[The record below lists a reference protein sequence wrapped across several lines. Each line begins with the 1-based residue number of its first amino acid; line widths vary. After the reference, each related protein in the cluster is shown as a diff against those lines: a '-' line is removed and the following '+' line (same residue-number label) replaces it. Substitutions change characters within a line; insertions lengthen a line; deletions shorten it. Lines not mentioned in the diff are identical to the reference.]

1 MKINFRN
8 IVSAALIYSVA
19 IIPILGLSGNAAAQA
34 QSSVP
39 KIEFEKFVLPNGLQV
54 ILHVDRKLPV
64 VHVNQWFYVGSA
76 NERLGRSGFAHLFE
90 HMMFQGS
97 KNANK
102 EYFDYVEAA
111 GANLLEGGV
120 NGTTNQDRTNYF
132 ATVPSGN
139 LENLI
144 WLEADRLAT
153 LPEALTQESLD
164 NQIMVVR
171 NERRQGLENQPYGRA
186 FKLLGETLFPAGHPY
201 QSDVI
206 GVHEDLAAATL
217 DDIKEFFRRF
227 YTPNNLSLVISGDF
241 DPAEA
246 KRLVEKY
253 FGTIPP
259 GPALERPAKGKVTI
273 GSQRIVEVRD
283 RVPQE
288 RTYFGWHSPAFFDA
302 GEAEMN
308 LAASILTTGLS
319 SRLQRSLVY
328 EKQLAT
334 NVAAFQSGQPLAG
347 WFGLFATARPGIKLE
362 DVEKAVTDEIA
373 RLAKDGPS
381 EEELSR
387 AKTRWEFQ
395 FVSGLER
402 IGGFGGKSD
411 RLNQYNTFLGEPGK
425 FDADV
430 ARHRAVTAEGL
441 RAAVDRYLNTDK
453 RVLVRFRPE
462 PSTRALDVAV
472 DRSQVPPL
480 GEDRPFQAPEVKT
493 AKLENGLEI
502 MVVEKPELP
511 KVTFGIGTRAGAVS
525 DPVGKEGV
533 AAMTA
538 RMMRR
543 GTKTRSAIEIDEGF
557 GNFGS
562 NISGFASREQATMGT
577 EVLSRDVNA
586 AMEIMAD
593 IVMNPS
599 FPADE
604 FEKEKQVTL
613 DGLKQ
618 AANNPNSVAN
628 RVGAMV
634 AFGRDHPYGRPLGGL
649 PGTVSAITRDDLV
662 KFHGERW
669 RPGSSAL
676 VFVGDITV
684 ADAVAAARKHFGSWS
699 GGAAPA
705 VSVPAKRP
713 MPVGKVYLINQTGAA
728 QTVVS
733 HILNAPERRSN
744 DYYALSLA
752 NAVYGGGFGTR
763 LNLNLREDK
772 GYSYG
777 VFAFPQHLSTAG
789 TWIANGGVQTDKT
802 KESVVEFMKE
812 LRGIAGEKPITDEEF
827 KKAKLSRIRG
837 YAQQFEGYQRIA
849 QQITDLWIAGLPLS
863 TLRLEPQELAKV
875 TLGGANAAAAKYAAP
890 AGATLLLVGDL
901 SMIEA
906 GIRELNL
913 GEIVILDVEGNP
925 VNR

>member
-1 MKINFRN
+1 MKKGIR
-8 IVSAALIYSVA
+8 SLAAAFVVYSIA
-19 IIPILGLSGNAAAQA
+19 ILPVLGLAKTANAQVR
-34 QSSVP
+34 SSVP
-39 KIEFEKFVLPNGLQV
+39 KVEFEKFVLPNGLQV

-76 NERLGRSGFAHLFE
+76 NERVGRSGFAHLFE

-111 GANLLEGGV
+111 GANLMEGGV

-139 LENLI
+139 LENLL

-153 LPEALTQESLD
+153 LPEALTQESLN

-171 NERRQGLENQPYGRA
+171 NERRQSLENQPYGRA
-186 FKLLGETLFPAGHPY
+186 FKLLGEALYPAGHPY

-217 DDIKEFFRRF
+217 DDVKEFFRRF
-227 YTPNNLSLVISGDF
+227 YTPNNLSLVIAGDF

-273 GSQRIVEVRD
+273 GSQKVVEVRD

-288 RTYFGWHSPAFFDA
+288 RTYFGWHSPAYFDD

-319 SRLQRSLVY
+319 SRLQRALVY
-328 EKQLAT
+328 EKQLAS

-347 WFGLFATARPGIKLE
+347 WFAMWATARPGVKLE
-362 DVEKAVTDEIA
+362 DVEKAVTEEIA
-373 RLAKDGPS
+373 RLAKDGPT
-381 EEELSR
+381 EAELTR
-387 AKTRWEFQ
+387 AKNRWEYQ
-395 FVSGLER
+395 FVSGLES

-411 RLNQYNTFLGEPGK
+411 RLNEYNTFLGDPGK

-430 ARHRAVTAEGL
+430 ARHRAVTTESL
-441 RAAVDRYLNTDK
+441 RAAVDRYLNTTN

-462 PSTRALDVAV
+462 RSSRAMDIAV

-480 GEDRPFQAPEVKT
+480 GEDRPFKAPDVKT
-493 AKLENGLEI
+493 AKLENGMEI
-502 MVVEKPELP
+502 YVVEKPELP
-511 KVTFGIGTRAGAVS
+511 KVSMLMATRAGSVS
-525 DPVGKEGV
+525 DPAGKEGV

-543 GTKTRSAIEIDEGF
+543 GTKNRSAIQIDEAF
-557 GNFGS
+557 GNIGS
-562 NISGFASREQATMGT
+562 SIGGSSSREASALGS
-577 EVLSRDVNA
+577 EVLSRDTGTA
-586 AMEIMAD
+586 LEILAD
-593 IVMNPS
+593 VVMNPS

-628 RVGAMV
+628 RVGTMI
-634 AFGRDHPYGRPLGGL
+634 AFGREHPYGRPLGGL

-662 KFHGERW
+662 KFHADRW

-676 VFVGDITV
+676 IFVGDITL
-684 ADAVAAARKHFGSWS
+684 ADAVAAARKAFGGWS
-699 GGAAPA
+699 GGAAA
-705 VSVPAKRP
+705 SVNVPAKRP
-713 MPVGKVYLINQTGAA
+713 MPAGKVYLVDKPGAA

-733 HILNAPERRSN
+733 HILNAPERKSP

-763 LNLNLREDK
+763 LNLNLREEK

-812 LRGIAGEKPITDEEF
+812 LRGIAGEKPITEEEF
-827 KKAKLSRIRG
+827 KKARLSRIRG
-837 YAQQFEGYQRIA
+837 YAQQFEGYQRIG
-849 QQITDLWIAGLPLS
+849 QQVADLWIAGLPMTTLQAEPDQLS
-863 TLRLEPQELAKV
+863 RLQLSNV
-875 TLGGANAAAAKYAAP
+875 NAIAAKYAAP
-890 AGATLLLVGDL
+890 AGTALLLVGDL
-901 SMIEA
+901 SVIEA

-925 VNR
+925 VKK

>member
-1 MKINFRN
+1 MISFRMKFVAFILL
-8 IVSAALIYSVA
+8 AA
-19 IIPILGLSGNAAAQA
+19 ILTVPGGFSSRMAFA

-39 KIEFEKFVLPNGLQV
+39 KIEFEKYTLPNGLQV

-64 VHVNQWFYVGSA
+64 VHVNQWFFVGSA
-76 NERLGRSGFAHLFE
+76 NERPGRSGFAHLFE

-111 GANLLEGGV
+111 GANLMEGGV

-153 LPEALTQESLD
+153 LPEALDQGKLD

-171 NERRQGLENQPYGRA
+171 NERRQGLENQPYGRWY
-186 FKLLGETLFPAGHPY
+186 KLMLQNLFPIGHPY
-201 QSDVI
+201 HTDVI
-206 GVHEDLAAATL
+206 GEHEDLAASSL
-217 DDIKEFFRRF
+217 EDVKDFFRQY
-227 YTPNNLSLVISGDF
+227 YTPNNLSLTIAGDF
-241 DPAEA
+241 DAAEA
-246 KRLVEKY
+246 KRLIEKH

-259 GPALERPAKGKVTI
+259 GPALSRPVKTTTHVQAEKLI
-273 GSQRIVEVRD
+273 EARD

-288 RTYFGWHSPAFFDA
+288 RTYFGFHSPGYFQPGDA
-302 GEAEMN
+302 ELT
-308 LAASILTTGLS
+308 LAGSILTTGLS

-328 EKQLAT
+328 EKQLAS

-347 WFGLFATARPGIKLE
+347 AFMLWATARPVVKLE
-362 DVEKAVTDEIA
+362 DVEKAVADEIA
-373 RLAKDGPS
+373 RLAKDGPTS
-381 EEELSR
+381 DELAR
-387 AKTRWEFQ
+387 AKTRWEYQ
-395 FVSGLER
+395 FVSGLES

-411 RLNQYNTFLGEPGK
+411 RLNQYNTFLGDPGK
-425 FDADV
+425 FDEDL
-430 ARHRAVTAEGL
+430 ARHRAVTADSL
-441 RAAVDRYLNTDK
+441 KKAVDQYLNINK

-462 PSTRALDVAV
+462 PSSRAVDVAV
-472 DRSQVPPL
+472 DRTVTPPL
-480 GEDRPFQAPEVKT
+480 GADRPFNAPEVRT

-511 KVTFGIGTRAGAVS
+511 KVMFGISTRAGAVS
-525 DPVGKEGV
+525 DPVGKDGV

-543 GTKTRSAIEIDEGF
+543 GTKSRSAIEIDEAF

-562 NISGFASREQATMGT
+562 NISGMASREQATMGT
-577 EVLSRDVNA
+577 EVLSRDVGP

-593 IVMNPS
+593 VVMNPS
-599 FPADE
+599 FPEDE
-604 FEKEKQVTL
+604 FAKEKQLTL

-618 AANNPNSVAN
+618 AANNPNAVAN
-628 RVGAMV
+628 RVSAMI
-634 AFGRDHPYGRPLGGL
+634 AFGPDHVYGRPLGGL
-649 PGTVSAITRDDLV
+649 PGTVSGINREDLAR
-662 KFHGERW
+662 FHNDRW
-669 RPGSSAL
+669 KPGSSAL
-676 VFVGDITV
+676 IFVGDITL
-684 ADAVAAARKHFGSWS
+684 AEAVAAARKNFGSWS
-699 GGAAPA
+699 GGGAAA
-705 VSVPAKRP
+705 VNVPAKRP
-713 MPVGKVYLINQTGAA
+713 MPVGKVYLVDRPGSA
-728 QTVVS
+728 QTIVS
-733 HILNAPERRSN
+733 HILNAPERRSS

-777 VFAFPQHLSTAG
+777 VFAFPQHLSAAG

-812 LRGIAGEKPITDEEF
+812 LRGIAGEKPITEEEYN
-827 KKAKLSRIRG
+827 KARLARIRG
-837 YAQQFEGYQRIA
+837 YAQQFEGYQRIG
-849 QQITDLWIAGLPLS
+849 QQIADLWIAGLPLS
-863 TLRLEPQELAKV
+863 TLQAEPNELAKIQ
-875 TLGGANAAAAKYAAP
+875 LARANAIAAKYAAP
-890 AGATLLLVGDL
+890 AGTALLLVGDL
-901 SMIEA
+901 SKIEA

-913 GEIVILDVEGNP
+913 GEIVILDVEGKP
-925 VNR
+925 VQK

>member
-1 MKINFRN
+1 MSNAFRVQ
-8 IVSAALIYSVA
+8 IALLIALSLVFVPLSSVA
-19 IIPILGLSGNAAAQA
+19 VNAQTA
-34 QSSVP
+34 SSVP
-39 KIEFEKFVLPNGLQV
+39 KIEFEKFTLPNGLQV

-64 VHVNQWFYVGSA
+64 VHVNQWFFVGSA

-97 KNANK
+97 KNATK
-102 EYFDYVEAA
+102 EYFEYVEAA

-139 LENLI
+139 LENLL

-153 LPEALTQESLD
+153 LPEALTKESLD

-171 NERRQGLENQPYGRA
+171 NERRQGLENQPYGRS
-186 FKLLGETLFPAGHPY
+186 FKLLGEALFPAGHPY

-217 DDIKEFFRRF
+217 DDVKDFFRRF

-259 GPALERPAKGKVTI
+259 GPALERPAKGKVSI
-273 GSQRIVEVRD
+273 GSEKIVEVRD

-288 RTYFGWHSPAFFDA
+288 RTYFGWHSPAYFDA
-302 GEAEMN
+302 GDAEMN

-347 WFGLFATARPGIKLE
+347 WFGLFATARPGVKLE
-362 DVEKAVTDEIA
+362 DVEKAVTEEIA
-373 RLAKDGPS
+373 KLAQQGPT
-381 EEELSR
+381 EAELAR
-387 AKTRWEFQ
+387 AKTRWEYQ
-395 FVSGLER
+395 FVSGLES

-411 RLNQYNTFLGEPGK
+411 RLNQYNTFLGDPGM
-425 FDADV
+425 FDEDV
-430 ARHRAVTAEGL
+430 ARHRAVTRESL
-441 RAAVDRYLNTDK
+441 QRAVSEYLNTNK

-462 PSTRALDVAV
+462 PSSRALDIAV
-472 DRSQVPPL
+472 DRSQMPPL
-480 GEDRPFQAPEVKT
+480 GGDRPFTAPAVKT
-493 AKLENGLEI
+493 AKLENGLEVF
-502 MVVEKPELP
+502 VVEKPELP
-511 KVTFGIGTRAGAVS
+511 KVLVGMATRAGTIA
-525 DPVGKEGV
+525 DATGKEGV

-538 RMMRR
+538 RMLRR
-543 GTKTRSAIEIDEGF
+543 GTKTKQALQIDEALGDL
-557 GNFGS
+557 GT
-562 NISGFASREQATMGT
+562 NISGQANREYATLGS
-577 EVLSRDVNA
+577 EVLTRDLDPLLA
-586 AMEIMAD
+586 
-593 IVMNPS
+593 VMSDVVLNPS

-604 FEKEKQVTL
+604 FEKEKQLTL

-628 RVGAMV
+628 RVAAMIAYGA
-634 AFGRDHPYGRPLGGL
+634 DHPYGRPAGGL
-649 PGTVSAITRDDLV
+649 PGSVAAITRDDLV
-662 KFHGERW
+662 RFHQERW
-669 RPGSSAL
+669 KPGSSAMI
-676 VFVGDITV
+676 FVGDIILN
-684 ADAVAAARKHFGSWS
+684 DAVAAARKHFGSWS
-699 GGAAPA
+699 GGSAAA
-705 VSVPAKRP
+705 MNIPAKRP
-713 MPVGKVYLINQTGAA
+713 MPTGKVYLVDRPGAA

-733 HILNAPERRSN
+733 HILNAPERKSQ

-763 LNLNLREDK
+763 LNLNLREEK

-777 VFAFPQHLSTAG
+777 VFAFPQHYSTAG
-789 TWIANGGVQTDKT
+789 AWVANGGVQTDKT

-812 LRGIAGEKPITDEEF
+812 LRYIAGEKPITQTEF
-827 KKAKLSRIRG
+827 EKAKLARIRG
-837 YAQQFEGYQRIA
+837 YAQQFEAYQRIG
-849 QQITDLWIAGLPLS
+849 QQIADLWNFGLPMTTLQAEPDQLS
-863 TLRLEPQELAKV
+863 RLQLSQV
-875 TLGGANAAAAKYAAP
+875 NAIAAKYAALP
-890 AGATLLLVGDL
+890 GTSLLLVGDL
-901 SMIEA
+901 SKIEA

-913 GEIVILDVEGNP
+913 GEVVILDVEGKP
-925 VNR
+925 VTR

>member
-1 MKINFRN
+1 MSKVFRAQIALF
-8 IVSAALIYSVA
+8 IVLSLVFVPLSSVA
-19 IIPILGLSGNAAAQA
+19 VNAQTA
-34 QSSVP
+34 SSVP
-39 KIEFEKFVLPNGLQV
+39 KIEFEKFTLPNGLQV

-64 VHVNQWFYVGSA
+64 VHVNQWFFVGSA

-97 KNANK
+97 KNATK

-139 LENLI
+139 LENLL

-153 LPEALTQESLD
+153 LPEALTKESLD

-171 NERRQGLENQPYGRA
+171 NERRQGLENQPYGRS
-186 FKLLGETLFPAGHPY
+186 FKLLGEALFPAGHPY

-217 DDIKEFFRRF
+217 DDVKDFFRRF

-259 GPALERPAKGKVTI
+259 GPALERPAKGKVSI
-273 GSQRIVEVRD
+273 GSEKIVEVRD

-288 RTYFGWHSPAFFDA
+288 RTYFGWHSPAYFDA
-302 GEAEMN
+302 GDAEMN

-347 WFGLFATARPGIKLE
+347 WFGLLATARPGVKLE
-362 DVEKAVTDEIA
+362 DVEKAVIEEIA
-373 RLAKDGPS
+373 KLAQQGPT
-381 EEELSR
+381 EAELAR
-387 AKTRWEFQ
+387 AKTRWEYQ
-395 FVSGLER
+395 FVSGLES

-411 RLNQYNTFLGEPGK
+411 RLNQYNTFLGDPGM
-425 FDADV
+425 FDEDV
-430 ARHRAVTAEGL
+430 ARHRAVTRESLQRAVAE
-441 RAAVDRYLNTDK
+441 YLNTNK

-462 PSTRALDVAV
+462 PSSRALDIAV
-472 DRSQVPPL
+472 DRSQMPPL
-480 GEDRPFQAPEVKT
+480 GGDRPFTAPSVKT
-493 AKLENGLEI
+493 AKLENGLEVF
-502 MVVEKPELP
+502 VVEKPELP
-511 KVTFGIGTRAGAVS
+511 KVLVGMATRAGTIADAS
-525 DPVGKEGV
+525 GKEGI

-538 RMMRR
+538 RMLRR
-543 GTKTRSAIEIDEGF
+543 GTKTKQALQIDEALGDL
-557 GNFGS
+557 GT
-562 NISGFASREQATMGT
+562 NISGQANREYATLGS
-577 EVLSRDVNA
+577 EVLTRDLDSLLA
-586 AMEIMAD
+586 
-593 IVMNPS
+593 VMSDVVLNPS

-604 FEKEKQVTL
+604 FEKEKQLTL

-628 RVGAMV
+628 RVAAMIAYGA
-634 AFGRDHPYGRPLGGL
+634 DHPYGRPAGGL
-649 PGTVSAITRDDLV
+649 PGSVATITRDDLV
-662 KFHGERW
+662 RFHQERW
-669 RPGSSAL
+669 KPGSSAMI
-676 VFVGDITV
+676 FVGDVTLN
-684 ADAVAAARKHFGSWS
+684 DAVAAARKHFGSWS
-699 GGAAPA
+699 GGSAPA
-705 VSVPAKRP
+705 MNIPAKRP
-713 MPVGKVYLINQTGAA
+713 MSSGKVYLVDRPGAA

-733 HILNAPERRSN
+733 HILNAPERKSQ

-763 LNLNLREDK
+763 LNLNLREEK

-777 VFAFPQHLSTAG
+777 VFAFPQHYSTAG
-789 TWIANGGVQTDKT
+789 AWIANGGVQTDKT
-802 KESVVEFMKE
+802 KESIVEFMKE
-812 LRGIAGEKPITDEEF
+812 LRYIAGEKPITQAEF
-827 KKAKLSRIRG
+827 EKAKLARIRG
-837 YAQQFEGYQRIA
+837 YAQQFEAYQRIG
-849 QQITDLWIAGLPLS
+849 QQIADLWNFGLPMTTLQDEPDQLS
-863 TLRLEPQELAKV
+863 RLQLSQV
-875 TLGGANAAAAKYAAP
+875 NAIAAKYAAVP
-890 AGATLLLVGDL
+890 GTSLLLVGDL
-901 SMIEA
+901 SKIEA

-913 GEIVILDVEGNP
+913 GEVVILDVEGKL
-925 VNR
+925 VTR